1 VTAFAAVYPFLF
13 EYQVRKPEGSSQST
27 SSPLQVPS
35 QAVESSQQARATEE
49 KAQLSKPISHKYL
62 PDFSSI
68 RDVKEKKKKFF
79 GYLKPIVA
87 EVNQTVKQ
95 ERAFIQNLTQF
106 PENSIQIERLTAIAK
121 KYRVELDLEFDDL
134 KHELLL
140 KVDEIPVELVLMQA
154 ANESGWGT
162 SRFALQANNLF
173 GQWCFKKGCG
183 VVPEGRP
190 EGQTYEVR
198 KFAKPADSVRSYFAN
213 LNSGYAYSELRLL
226 RKQLRDIEEGL
237 DPYVI
242 AEGLIPYS
250 TRREA
255 YVDEIQNMLRVNQKY
270 I

>member
-1 VTAFAAVYPFLF
+1 VA
-13 EYQVRKPEGSSQST
+13 
-27 SSPLQVPS
+27 
-35 QAVESSQQARATEE
+35 ESSGQAKATEIE
-49 KAQLSKPISHKYL
+49 SQGSKPIVHKYL

-68 RDVKEKKKKFF
+68 RDVKEKKRKFF
-79 GYLKPIVA
+79 GYLKPIVS
-87 EVNQTVKQ
+87 EVNQNVKR
-95 ERAFIQNLTQF
+95 ERAFIQNLTHF
-106 PENSIQIERLTAIAK
+106 PENRIQIEKLTAIAK
-121 KYRVELDLEFDDL
+121 KYRVELDLEFEDL